1 MYVLVHSLSS
11 NSPNLQISVSSTFFI
26 VKRYYKR
33 SFHFVKGCFSLTKL
47 FSTMMKNL
55 QTFTQVLRN
64 SIHVQYTSVDL
75 ITQITYN
82 RVILDVVNLLIKTLN
97 TNAFSYKIFTL
108 HFVKINPL
116 SGTHELIV

>member
-1 MYVLVHSLSS
+1 
-11 NSPNLQISVSSTFFI
+11 
-26 VKRYYKR
+26 
-33 SFHFVKGCFSLTKL
+33 
-47 FSTMMKNL
+47 MMKNL

-75 ITQITYN
+75 ITQVTYN
-82 RVILDVVNLLIKTLN
+82 SVILDVVNLLIKTLR